1 MSEIDDIKEIPEG
14 TFPINLK
21 LIQRHQQVESIQM
34 DKYKYCSYNKGYFCG
49 GSNDNIIHI
58 KCKDK
63 IVIPS
68 KLQGYVLH

>member
-1 MSEIDDIKEIPEG
+1 MAKNKDG
-14 TFPINLK
+14 TY
-21 LIQRHQQVESIQM
+21 H
-34 DKYKYCSYNKGYFCG
+34 KGYFCG